1 MAYKLQEQL
10 EAGTVLKTVKGKNSN
25 GGETVTIDELL
36 SDKGVQG
43 DVYKVTWNGKN
54 YALKWYNRAAEDVFG
69 GDQYTTIKKL
79 TSMSNPSEE
88 FYIWPQVIVA
98 ESENPESGDLFGYVM
113 KLIPD
118 GFYEMQDYL
127 RSDKDPQQK
136 RFGTFHAM
144 IRAGMNLVSAVQAL
158 HHTGLSYKDLNPGN
172 LVLNPFSGDIKM
184 VDCDN
189 ISADNAPCTVNGTRG
204 YMAPE
209 IVRSGFRQ
217 TPTIQTDMFSLA
229 IVLFRLFY
237 MDHPMEGR
245 GWQKYPLI
253 TDAVEDELYSIHPVY
268 NMSTKTDVNRPDDV
282 WAPNVMARMALLPTI
297 LMEGFENT
305 FVNGIDHV
313 MGRTPENKWLQILSV
328 ARDQLVFLDP
338 KGEQD
343 RVVRFNNPQ
352 TIPQGCLRMTIGSRR
367 HELALYPF
375 QSLFKDV
382 LTGSVNDYKERA
394 GRVMVAQGRLCMQN
408 TTDQVWNVYTP
419 DAPGSGITQVPK
431 DGWFFLVPGTQVQ
444 FNKEK
449 QIVGVVDNP
458 LAR

>member
-1 MAYKLQEQL
+1 MAYKLGQQL
-10 EAGTVLKTVKGKNSN
+10 QKGNVLKTVKGRNSY
-25 GGETVTIDELL
+25 GGETVSIDCLL
-36 SDKGVQG
+36 SDKGGQG
-43 DVYKVTWNGKN
+43 DVYKATWNGKK
-54 YALKWYNRAAEDVFG
+54 YALKWYNRDPGDVLG
-69 GDQYTTIKKL
+69 GNQYRTIKTL
-79 TSMSNPSEE
+79 ISTPNPSEE
-88 FYIWPQVIVA
+88 FYIWPQVMVA
-98 ESENPESGDLFGYVM
+98 EKENPASGDLFGYIM
-113 KLIPD
+113 ELIPD

-127 RSDKDPQQK
+127 RSDTDHNQK
-136 RFGTFHAM
+136 KFDTFHAM
-144 IRAGMNLVSAVQAL
+144 IRAGMNVVSAVQAL

-172 LVLNPFSGDIKM
+172 LVINPLSGEIKM

-217 TPTIQTDMFSLA
+217 TPNIQTDMFSLA

-245 GWQKYPLI
+245 VWANFPLI
-253 TDAVEDELYSIHPVY
+253 TTAVEDELYSIHPVY
-268 NMSTKTDVNRPDDV
+268 NMSTKTDINRPDDV
-282 WAPNVMARMALLPTI
+282 WAPNVMGRMALLPTI

-305 FVNGIDHV
+305 FVNGVDHV

-343 RVVRFNNPQ
+343 RVVRFDNPK
-352 TIPQGCLRMTIGSRR
+352 TIPQGCLRMTIGNRR

-382 LTGSVNDYKERA
+382 LTGNGKDYKERA
-394 GRVMVAQGRLCMQN
+394 GRVMVAQGKLCMQN
-408 TTDQVWNVYTP
+408 NTDQVWDVYI
-419 DAPGSGITQVPK
+419 PGNGITQIPK

-449 QIVGVVDNP
+449 QIIGVVDNP